1 MPFGRD
7 GWFEAARP
15 IRVEGG
21 IKARSKRGSIGERW
35 WSRRF
40 IDVLERVCDPG
51 RLSRGRA
58 YARRGQ
64 VLGLD
69 LGSGLVEARVQGS
82 RPEPYHVS
90 VRITAYG
97 EQEWTGLVEALAA
110 QALHRAKLLAG
121 EMPPEI
127 EDVFAGCGLPLFPG
141 ERGLDM
147 ACSCPDWGFPCKH
160 LSAVL
165 YLLAEA
171 FDDDPFLV
179 LAWRGMAREALLDAL
194 RGDGGQTGHSGQAG
208 HGGPAKG
215 TQADGDRAHGDQAQ
229 GEQARSEAAPAGP
242 VALGARDGDPQA
254 ALLDVADV
262 PFAERVADFYESG
275 ASPARLGPPADPG
288 SPPDLLLRALE
299 PPRVKARH
307 IPLLDLLRP
316 AYRTFTAAESDE
328 SE

>member
-1 MPFGRD
+1 MPVGRD

-21 IKARSKRGSIGERW
+21 IKARSKRGTIGEQW

-40 IDVLERVCDPG
+40 VDILERVCDPG

-69 LGSGLVEARVQGS
+69 LGSGLVKARVQGS
-82 RPEPYHVS
+82 RPAPYDVS

-97 EQEWTGLVEALAA
+97 EREWAGLVDALAA

-127 EDVFAGCGLPLFPG
+127 EQVFEACGLPLFPG

-147 ACSCPDWGFPCKH
+147 DCSCPDWGFPCKH

-194 RGDGGQTGHSGQAG
+194 RATGGG
-208 HGGPAKG
+208 
-215 TQADGDRAHGDQAQ
+215 RAP
-229 GEQARSEAAPAGP
+229 GETEPAGAGIEP
-242 VALGARDGDPQA
+242 GGGTSGLLG
-254 ALLDVADV
+254 VADV
-262 PFAERVADFYESG
+262 PFAERIGDFYESG
-275 ASPARLGPPADPG
+275 ASAARLGPPADPG
-288 SPPDLLLRALE
+288 SPPDLLLRALD
-299 PPRVKARH
+299 PPQVKARH

-316 AYRTFTAAESDE
+316 AYRTLAAWGDE
-328 SE
+328 EAG

>member
-1 MPFGRD
+1 MPVGRD

-21 IKARSKRGSIGERW
+21 IKARSKRGSIGEQW

-40 IDVLERVCDPG
+40 IDILERVCDPG

-64 VLGLD
+64 VLDLD
-69 LGSGLVEARVQGS
+69 LGPGLAKARVQGS
-82 RPEPYHVS
+82 RPKPYDVS

-97 EQEWTGLVEALAA
+97 EREWAGLIEALAA

-147 ACSCPDWGFPCKH
+147 DCTCPDWGFPCKH

-171 FDDDPFLV
+171 FDDDPFRV

-194 RGDGGQTGHSGQAG
+194 RRSGGEAGAATAGD
-208 HGGPAKG
+208 
-215 TQADGDRAHGDQAQ
+215 
-229 GEQARSEAAPAGP
+229 AGP
-242 VALGARDGDPQA
+242 PG
-254 ALLDVADV
+254 LLDVADV
-262 PFAERVADFYESG
+262 PFAERLGDFYEPG
-275 ASPARLGPPADPG
+275 ASAARLGPPPG
-288 SPPDLLLRALE
+288 PEGHPDLLLRALD
-299 PPRVKARH
+299 PPKVKARH

-316 AYRTFTAAESDE
+316 AYRAFAAGENEEAEGSV
-328 SE
+328 S

>member
-1 MPFGRD
+1 MPAGRD

-21 IKARSKRGSIGERW
+21 IRARSKRGSIGEQW

-40 IDVLERVCDPG
+40 IDILERVCDPG

-64 VLGLD
+64 VLDLD
-69 LGSGLVEARVQGS
+69 LGPGLAKARVQGS
-82 RPEPYHVS
+82 RPEPYDVS

-97 EQEWTGLVEALAA
+97 EPEWAGLVEALAA

-141 ERGLDM
+141 EHGLDM

-171 FDDDPFLV
+171 FDDDPFRV
-179 LAWRGMAREALLDAL
+179 LAWRGMARDALLDAL
-194 RGDGGQTGHSGQAG
+194 RRTAGDSGSAAGGKAGTATGGGAG
-208 HGGPAKG
+208 AGAG
-215 TQADGDRAHGDQAQ
+215 
-229 GEQARSEAAPAGP
+229 SEAGP
-242 VALGARDGDPQA
+242 PGLPE
-254 ALLDVADV
+254 VADV
-262 PFAERVADFYESG
+262 PFAERLGDFYEPG
-275 ASPARLGPPADPG
+275 ASAARLAPPPGPEG
-288 SPPDLLLRALE
+288 HPDLLLRALD
-299 PPRVKARH
+299 PPKVKARH

-316 AYRTFTAAESDE
+316 AYRAFATGENEEAEGGVP
-328 SE
+328 

>member
-1 MPFGRD
+1 MPVGRD

-21 IKARSKRGSIGERW
+21 IKARSKRGSIGEQW

-40 IDVLERVCDPG
+40 IDILERVCDAG

-64 VLGLD
+64 VLDLD
-69 LGSGLVEARVQGS
+69 LGSGLVKARVQGS
-82 RPEPYHVS
+82 RPKPYDVS

-97 EQEWTGLVEALAA
+97 EREWAGLVEALAA

-127 EDVFAGCGLPLFPG
+127 EDVFSGCGLPLFPG

-165 YLLAEA
+165 YLLAET

-194 RGDGGQTGHSGQAG
+194 RATGGGQVPGEP
-208 HGGPAKG
+208 GGGIP
-215 TQADGDRAHGDQAQ
+215 R
-229 GEQARSEAAPAGP
+229 
-242 VALGARDGDPQA
+242 
-254 ALLDVADV
+254 LLDVADV
-262 PFAERVADFYESG
+262 PFAERVGDFYESG

-288 SPPDLLLRALE
+288 SPPDLLLRALD
-299 PPRVKARH
+299 PPQVKARH

-316 AYRTFTAAESDE
+316 AYRTLAAEE
-328 SE
+328 NEEAG

>member
-1 MPFGRD
+1 MPAGRD

-40 IDVLERVCDPG
+40 IDILEGVCDPG

-58 YARRGQ
+58 HARRGQ
-64 VLGLD
+64 VLDLD
-69 LGSGLVEARVQGS
+69 LGPGLAKARVQGS
-82 RPEPYHVS
+82 RSRPYDVS
-90 VRITAYG
+90 VGITAYG
-97 EQEWTGLVEALAA
+97 AAEWAKLTAALGA

-141 ERGLDM
+141 EHGLDM

-171 FDDDPFLV
+171 FDEDPFLV
-179 LAWRGMAREALLDAL
+179 LAWRGMARDALLDAL
-194 RGDGGQTGHSGQAG
+194 RRPGEGE
-208 HGGPAKG
+208 
-215 TQADGDRAHGDQAQ
+215 RANRPG
-229 GEQARSEAAPAGP
+229 
-242 VALGARDGDPQA
+242 
-254 ALLDVADV
+254 LLDVADV
-262 PFAERVADFYESG
+262 PFAERAGDFYGSG
-275 ASPARLGPPADPG
+275 AAPALPGPPAGPQ
-288 SPPDLLLRALE
+288 SPPDLLLRALD
-299 PPRVKARH
+299 PPPVKARH

-316 AYRTFTAAESDE
+316 AYRTLAAEEDE
-328 SE
+328 